1 MEEIANNLNN
11 FLADLAV
18 FYRKL
23 QNYHWNIEGKDFFV
37 IHAKLEEYYD
47 DINKMIDEIG
57 EYILTIGKQPLA
69 ALKDYLQIAKIQEA
83 DNKKVKCEEVFENV
97 IKDFTYLLQQAK
109 TIKENADKIG
119 DYATSTMMDEPI
131 ADFSKKLWMLH
142 QTMA

>member
-1 MEEIANNLNN
+1 M
-11 FLADLAV
+11 
-18 FYRKL
+18 
-23 QNYHWNIEGKDFFV
+23 
-37 IHAKLEEYYD
+37 
-47 DINKMIDEIG
+47 
-57 EYILTIGKQPLA
+57 
-69 ALKDYLQIAKIQEA
+69 AKIQEA

>member
-23 QNYHWNIEGKDFFV
+23 QNYHWNIEGKDFLV

-69 ALKDYLQIAKIQEA
+69 TLKDYLQIAKIQEA

>member
-37 IHAKLEEYYD
+37 IHTKLEEYYD
-47 DINKMIDEIG
+47 DINEMIDEIG

-69 ALKDYLQIAKIQEA
+69 TLKDYLQITKIQEA